1 MKRILCSAL
10 VTLLPTVSVAFES
23 MDCLILPSR
32 EISLGATVPGLLAEV
47 LVDRGDR
54 VIAGQVVA
62 QLRSDV
68 QEASLALAKS
78 QAANPAA
85 LKAAEARLA
94 FEEQELQRAQD
105 LLRRRVIAQQVMDER
120 NTAYQIRLREL
131 EEAQANA
138 ELAALEVNL
147 AESELEIRRI
157 RSPIDGVVTA
167 REKDPG
173 EYLRDDGSVLTI
185 VQLNPLRVEVFLP
198 QERYGAVAIGD
209 EVEIS
214 SEAMPGKVMKARV
227 ELLDPIIDP
236 SSATFG
242 LRLSLQNPGADI
254 LSGIRCRARFDE

>member
-1 MKRILCSAL
+1 MRRILCAAL
-10 VTLLPTVSVAFES
+10 IGLLPMAAQAFES
-23 MDCLILPSR
+23 ADCLILPSR
-32 EISLGATVPGLLAEV
+32 EIELGATVPGLLAEV
-47 LVDRGDR
+47 TVDRGDR
-54 VIAGQVVA
+54 VVVGQVVA

-68 QEASLALAKS
+68 QEASLALARS

-85 LKAAEARLA
+85 LKAAETRLA

-138 ELAALEVNL
+138 ELARLDVAL
-147 AESELEIRRI
+147 AEAELEIRRI

-167 REKDPG
+167 RAKDPG

-185 VQLNPLRVEVFLP
+185 AQLDPLRVEVFLP
-198 QERYGAVAIGD
+198 QNRYGTVAPGD
-209 EVEIS
+209 KITVV
-214 SEAMPGKVMKARV
+214 SEAMPDRKIEATVV
-227 ELLDPIIDP
+227 LVDPIVDP

-242 LRLSLQNPGADI
+242 LRLTIENSSLDLIAGV
-254 LSGIRCRARFDE
+254 RCTASF